1 MPGARAALRE
11 NHEPPPQAQQAAEDR
26 AVEPA
31 VNKATVLVVDDEPA
45 NLKVFE
51 RVFRKDFTVITA
63 TSGIDALAVVQR
75 QIPDVAFVDLRM
87 PGMDGVA
94 VLSALRQSCPGT
106 SCYLLTGFGDVSETA
121 ALVDDGL
128 CIGVLPKPWDRS
140 AIRAAVAAA
149 LSPGS

>member
-1 MPGARAALRE
+1 MESVA
-11 NHEPPPQAQQAAEDR
+11 
-26 AVEPA
+26 
-31 VNKATVLVVDDEPA
+31 NKATVLVVDDEPA

-63 TSGIDALAVVQR
+63 TSGSDALAAVQR

-87 PGMDGVA
+87 PGMDGVE
-94 VLSALRQSCPGT
+94 VLSALRLCCPAI
-106 SCYLLTGFGDVSETA
+106 SCYLLTGFGDVSETT
-121 ALVDDGL
+121 ALVNDGL

-149 LSPGS
+149 LSSGP